1 MKILFLCTAHNSL
14 SQRLYLDLTASG
26 HNVSIEL
33 ALSDEAMLDA
43 VGLFGP
49 DLVICPFLTARVPRE
64 IYGKVLTLIMHPGPP
79 GDVGPSALDWL
90 LIGDDGTIDDPNEIL
105 KALDTKSVNPGRN
118 HWAVTI
124 LEAIEDFDAGPVW
137 AFEQFPVDIDQPG
150 LTKSELY
157 RGPVTRAAVAAI
169 RCAVERVRQAAQ
181 GRRLSIGRISVTPYF
196 SNLRPDKSFGE
207 RSVTDNL
214 PFQGGRTRKYTRPSP
229 YPVSAAEL
237 VSQIIGRCSK
247 PRIEN
252 SIQTDTGRS
261 KFPDESVV
269 ATPNLVF

>member
-49 DLVICPFLTARVPRE
+49 DLVICPFLTARVPLE
-64 IYGKVLTLIMHPGPP
+64 IHSKVLTLIIHPGPP

-90 LIGDDGTIDDPNEIL
+90 LIGDDGTIDDANETL
-105 KALDTKSVNPGRN
+105 KALDIEPVKSGRT
-118 HWAVTI
+118 HWGVTI

-157 RGPVTRAAVAAI
+157 RGPVTRAAVAATK
-169 RCAVERVRQAAQ
+169 CAIERVRQSAPR
-181 GRRLSIGRISVTPYF
+181 RRLSIGRISVTPYS

-214 PFQGGRTRKYTRPSP
+214 PFQGGKTREYTGPSN
-229 YPVSAAEL
+229 YPVSAAK
-237 VSQIIGRCSK
+237 VDSQMTGLCSK
-247 PRIEN
+247 RRIEN
-252 SIQTDTGRS
+252 LIQEDTLHS
-261 KFPDESVV
+261 KFLGEFGV
-269 ATPNLVF
+269 AIHSLVY